1 MKYNSIGEQLIAKA
15 KELDPSYKPDKFNDM
30 SEALDVIL
38 NNTSGGG
45 IPVVEGTMGEDGE
58 TITIDKAQTSNFILK
73 WSYVDEGVNIP
84 YYIFMNVVEG
94 TYAGSIMLSQDDA
107 GIITYINMS
116 LSGIDTEIKVV
127 FTQSIPILP
136 QYADK
141 SGYLHL
147 DVEGDPKL
155 SFEPINS
162 GLTKIQCTR
171 KDYQD
176 LTKGGTVDTST
187 LPTDVPFVLE
197 VGMDGENSAGITY
210 YGKLEFLMCY
220 YDYKPHDGTS
230 KKTWIGYASD
240 NSGYYTAYIRD
251 GEDVIFSQYINTNAK
266 IVDIE
271 LPTKNMP
278 ITTTTSFN
286 AVDLLSSVL
295 TIQNHYDIY
304 LFGSLFNKFRSPVYS
319 DANGTLYY
327 YVIDFD
333 LDDLST
339 LGMKYIEIPTSIPSP
354 PADAS
359 TSTYIL
365 EAVNGTLQ
373 WVKKA

>member
-15 KELDPSYKPDKFNDM
+15 KELDPNYKPDKFNDM

-38 NNTSGGG
+38 NNAGGS

-73 WSYVDEGVNIP
+73 WSYVDEDVNIP

-94 TYAGSIMLSQDDA
+94 TYAGSVTLSQDET
-107 GIITYINMS
+107 GITTYINMS
-116 LSGIDTEIKVV
+116 LSGMDTEIKVV
-127 FTQSIPILP
+127 YTQSIPILP
-136 QYADK
+136 QYANE
-141 SGYLHL
+141 SGYLYL
-147 DVEGDPKL
+147 NVDNPLKL
-155 SFEPINS
+155 SFEPS

-197 VGMDGENSAGITY
+197 VGMDGEHSGNITY

-220 YDYKPHDGTS
+220 YSYNPHNGAS
-230 KKTWIGYASD
+230 KKTWIGYAND

-271 LPTKNMP
+271 LPTKNRP

-319 DANGTLYY
+319 DTNGTLYY

-339 LGMKYIEIPTSIPSP
+339 LGMKYIEIPTSILPL

-359 TSTYIL
+359 TSTYVL
-365 EAVNGTLQ
+365 KAVNGTVQ
-373 WVKKA
+373 WVKES